1 MTTQITKGYK
11 DLIVWKKSY
20 ALVLEI
26 YKMTKLFPTEER
38 YGLMQQM
45 RRCSVSI
52 PSNIAEGYG
61 RQHNK
66 EYAQFLSIA
75 LGSLCELETQYFLS
89 IDLGYI
95 ESDDSVK
102 VLIKEVGAM
111 LYRMVN
117 PKPVFRVSPIRY
129 PLENNHAEQ

>member
-1 MTTQITKGYK
+1 MTSQVTKGYK

-26 YKMTKLFPTEER
+26 YKMTKLFPAEER

-102 VLIKEVGAM
+102 GLIKEVGAM

-117 PKPVFRVSPIRY
+117 PKPSFRVSPIRY
-129 PLENNHAEQ
+129 PLERKYAKQ